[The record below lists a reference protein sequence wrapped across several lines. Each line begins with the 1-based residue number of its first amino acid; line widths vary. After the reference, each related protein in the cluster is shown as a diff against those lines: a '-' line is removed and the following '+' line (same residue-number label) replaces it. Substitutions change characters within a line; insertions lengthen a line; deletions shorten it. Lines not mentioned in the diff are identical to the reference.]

1 MSVRAYYFWS
11 PTCEPCKAIRP
22 NVDELRGVFSSVDF
36 TYINIYEDREGISEA
51 FKITVVPTIMVVA
64 FDKDGG
70 VLYRGKHSGTDMLG
84 YYRILRAANQQL
96 SK

>member
-11 PTCEPCKAIRP
+11 PTCGPCKVIRP
-22 NVDELRGVFSSVDF
+22 NIDELRGVFSSVDF
-36 TYINIYEDREGISEA
+36 TYINVYEDREGLAEA
-51 FKITVVPTIMVVA
+51 FKITVVPTVMVVA
-64 FDKDGG
+64 FDKDGN
-70 VLYRGKHSGTDMLG
+70 VLYRGKHSGADMLG